1 MFPWP
6 WGCLAPFH
14 CDSVSSR
21 FRAARLSLMLPRA
34 ICRHAQPVS
43 IQCWSS
49 LGGLCINSHL
59 GWMADPGCP
68 TPTFTDSQF
77 HTSRLFCFFFFLLRR
92 SPTTLFVLILKPIGP
107 FRLIEWFSSQSQIL
121 GQPTSPSHWSVQW
134 QTQSWPGFCICAQR
148 AFNVLGL
155 RIRLFCKNKQQN
167 RCYGLKGE
175 ENLTFPIF

>member
-21 FRAARLSLMLPRA
+21 FRAGRLSLMLPRA
-34 ICRHAQPVS
+34 RCRHAQPVS

-134 QTQSWPGFCICAQR
+134 PKADLGFVYAHS
-148 AFNVLGL
+148 VLLMCSACGL
-155 RIRLFCKNKQQN
+155 DFFAKISN
-167 RCYGLKGE
+167 RTGVTVWRGKK
-175 ENLTFPIF
+175 I

>member
-21 FRAARLSLMLPRA
+21 FRAGRLSLMLPRA

-77 HTSRLFCFFFFLLRR
+77 HTSRLFCFFFFLA
-92 SPTTLFVLILKPIGP
+92 SKITNNSVCPYIKAYWPIQIDWMVLQPIT
-107 FRLIEWFSSQSQIL
+107 

-155 RIRLFCKNKQQN
+155 RIRLFLQK
-167 RCYGLKGE
+167 
-175 ENLTFPIF
+175 